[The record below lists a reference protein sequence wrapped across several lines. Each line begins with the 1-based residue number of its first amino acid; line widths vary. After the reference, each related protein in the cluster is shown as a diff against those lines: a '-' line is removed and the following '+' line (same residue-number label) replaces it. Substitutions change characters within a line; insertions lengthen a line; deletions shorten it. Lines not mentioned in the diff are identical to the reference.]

1 MWREARAN
9 VTQFQALFQDL
20 PVSSEANLNVSFPAY
35 INFNPRRSNAEEGL
49 KPSSVDDSSHDHLS
63 HDIFIVL
70 TSLKRSC
77 KTAIILD
84 GF

>member
-1 MWREARAN
+1 MYREARAN
-9 VTQFQALFQDL
+9 VTQFQAVFQDL
-20 PVSSEANLNVSFPAY
+20 PVSSEANLNVSFQVY
-35 INFNPRRSNAEEGL
+35 MNLNPSRSNAEEGL
-49 KPSSVDDSSHDHLS
+49 KHSSVDDSSHDRLS

-70 TSLKRSC
+70 TSLKRRC